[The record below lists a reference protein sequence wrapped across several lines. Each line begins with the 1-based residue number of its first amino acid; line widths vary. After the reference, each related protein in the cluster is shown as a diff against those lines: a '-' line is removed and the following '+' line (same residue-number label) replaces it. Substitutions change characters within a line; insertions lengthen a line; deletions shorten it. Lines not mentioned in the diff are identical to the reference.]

1 MRLLA
6 AALAFSLIA
15 APALA
20 RSKNAK
26 KGPKAG
32 NYCSKSAVGT
42 TSTDNKGGTLECKAN
57 KNGTARWTRK

>member
-1 MRLLA
+1 MRMLA

-20 RSKNAK
+20 RSKPK

-32 NYCSKSAVGT
+32 GYCSKSAVGT
-42 TSTDNKGGTLECKAN
+42 TSTDNKGATLACRAD